1 MKTSMEYARDAFKA
15 VDNEKIYLFPGSC
28 FSGEER
34 LSFHKIKMSYNNT
47 ERVR

>member
-1 MKTSMEYARDAFKA
+1 MKKSMEYARDAFKA

-28 FSGEER
+28 FSGEKGWNIEK
-34 LSFHKIKMSYNNT
+34 LMSYNNT

>member
-28 FSGEER
+28 FSG
-34 LSFHKIKMSYNNT
+34 NNT